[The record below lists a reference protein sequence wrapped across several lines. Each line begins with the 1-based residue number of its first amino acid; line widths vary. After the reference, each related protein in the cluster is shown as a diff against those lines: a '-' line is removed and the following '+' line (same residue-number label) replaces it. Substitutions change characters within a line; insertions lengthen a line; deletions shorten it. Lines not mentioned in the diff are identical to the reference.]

1 LSSSWGT
8 RVPNYTDY
16 DMALNFPV
24 VDVLTF
30 YPIAPIPQSFSAYTA
45 QARVVCLKP
54 ENVQDGSR
62 APRSAKEMLDDL
74 YGSQD
79 DDDDEEEESSAK
91 RAFGWDGSYAL
102 TWAVGMVVGV
112 WLAL

>member
-1 LSSSWGT
+1 
-8 RVPNYTDY
+8 
-16 DMALNFPV
+16 MALNFPV

-45 QARVVCLKP
+45 QAKVVCLKP

-62 APRSAKEMLDDL
+62 APRSAKEVLDEL
-74 YGSQD
+74 YSSQD
-79 DDDDEEEESSAK
+79 DDGDDDKSSAE
-91 RAFGWDGSYAL
+91 RAFGWGGNDAL
-102 TWAVGMVVGV
+102 TWAVSMVVGV